1 MSLKIIA
8 PDWVTYIHTCI
19 RALIIID
26 LLPDSLD
33 DVLYD
38 VSPGE
43 VQDEVHETYAQ
54 QSHEILLE
62 SLCDVLEDAIRDIM
76 SVDVPDTYFTNNIGN
91 YEMFQNVFVDVP
103 DTNITCSFDYEFLFQ
118 DSTPNMSRSILDY
131 DYILY
136 QSGAF

>member
-1 MSLKIIA
+1 M
-8 PDWVTYIHTCI
+8 
-19 RALIIID
+19 IIID
-26 LLPDSLD
+26 LLPESLD
-33 DVLYD
+33 DVLYQCP
-38 VSPGE
+38 V
-43 VQDEVHETYAQ
+43 EVHEEEWTEDYCQ

-91 YEMFQNVFVDVP
+91 YEMFQNVYVDVP